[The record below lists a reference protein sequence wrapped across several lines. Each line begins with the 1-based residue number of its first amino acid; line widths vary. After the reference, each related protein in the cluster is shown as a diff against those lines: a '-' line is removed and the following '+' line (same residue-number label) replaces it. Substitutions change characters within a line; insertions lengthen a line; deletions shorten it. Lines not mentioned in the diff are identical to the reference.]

1 LQSLPKTGRRN
12 VVEHL
17 NREVELMA
25 IVYNRDEGT
34 NEVVVWL
41 EWRFAVRNCPRL
53 ISECYHSGLVLSTQ
67 KTVDHNV
74 NIEPIRD
81 HP

>member
-1 LQSLPKTGRRN
+1 M
-12 VVEHL
+12 EHS

-41 EWRFAVRNCPRL
+41 EWRFAVGIVLDLFLNAIILDWFYRL
-53 ISECYHSGLVLSTQ
+53 
-67 KTVDHNV
+67 KK
-74 NIEPIRD
+74 R
-81 HP
+81 